1 MVEILVT
8 EITASVGCLPPEEK
22 RQLMHAF
29 ADPVRRPLAPRVPY
43 GRQNS
48 KDGVT
53 DPEAHGKQHQEA
65 AKRVKGEVGTISV
78 G

>member
-1 MVEILVT
+1 
-8 EITASVGCLPPEEK
+8 
-22 RQLMHAF
+22 MHAS

-48 KDGVT
+48 TDGMT